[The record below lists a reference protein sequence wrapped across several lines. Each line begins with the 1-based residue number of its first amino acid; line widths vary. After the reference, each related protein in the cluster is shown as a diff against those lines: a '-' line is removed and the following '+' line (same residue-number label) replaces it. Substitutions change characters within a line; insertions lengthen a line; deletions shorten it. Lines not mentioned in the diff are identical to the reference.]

1 MEEWTERL
9 VYHLEAGL
17 ASTERGRCRYH
28 MRHALQYAEA
38 LRTPD
43 AGAGSTAT

>member
-1 MEEWTERL
+1 MEQWMERL
-9 VYHLEAGL
+9 IYHLEAGL

-38 LRTPD
+38 LRAPAAET
-43 AGAGSTAT
+43 GSTAT